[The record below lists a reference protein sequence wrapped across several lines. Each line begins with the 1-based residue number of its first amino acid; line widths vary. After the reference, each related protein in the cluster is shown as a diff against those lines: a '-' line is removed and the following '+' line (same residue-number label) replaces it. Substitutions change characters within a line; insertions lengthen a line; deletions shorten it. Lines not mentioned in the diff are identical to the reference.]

1 MQHLETRVPAVI
13 FCMFKDFCTIP
24 FFVSQNNSLKTDATT
39 KLYNREVFLKGNY
52 SSQVARVA
60 RVARV
65 AQVAEGTRD
74 FHKCGGGDSSRRQ
87 GALFNI

>member
-24 FFVSQNNSLKTDATT
+24 SFVSQNNSLKTDATT

-60 RVARV
+60 
-65 AQVAEGTRD
+65 QVAEGTRD